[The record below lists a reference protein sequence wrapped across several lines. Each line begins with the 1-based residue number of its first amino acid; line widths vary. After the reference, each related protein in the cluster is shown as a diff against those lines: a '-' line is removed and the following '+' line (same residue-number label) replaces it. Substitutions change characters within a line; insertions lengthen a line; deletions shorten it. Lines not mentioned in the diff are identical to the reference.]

1 MMITARTAIGIAV
14 GSVIIGLATAS
25 MILDLTR
32 GPLEITEE
40 VDVGMST
47 TYQINGDA
55 GANHTVTVT
64 GDRFRMGLQY
74 PDDQD
79 DVSQTEYKE
88 SHTVEWS
95 QELAGRTY
103 IIIQNVGAD
112 VLVVDGVFSVATD
125 PIFLAYH
132 VVVITSGVVII
143 GFSMGFSLRKPRGF

>member
-1 MMITARTAIGIAV
+1 MITARTAIGIAV
-14 GSVIIGLATAS
+14 GSIIIGLATAS

-47 TYQINGDA
+47 TYQINGNV

-64 GDRFRMGLQY
+64 GDRFQMGLKY
-74 PDDQD
+74 PDEQG
-79 DVSQTEYKE
+79 DVPQTEYQD
-88 SHTVEWS
+88 SHTVQWS
-95 QELAGRTY
+95 QELAGHTY
-103 IIIQNVGAD
+103 IIIQNVGSD
-112 VLVVDGVFSVATD
+112 LLVVDGVFSVAND

-143 GFSMGFSLRKPRGF
+143 GFSLGFSVRKPRGF

>member
-1 MMITARTAIGIAV
+1 MITARTAIGIAV
-14 GSVIIGLATAS
+14 GSIIIGLATAS

-55 GANHTVTVT
+55 GASHTITVT
-64 GDRFRMGLQY
+64 GDRFQMGLQY
-74 PDDQD
+74 PDEQD
-79 DVSQTEYKE
+79 DAPQTEHQD

-95 QELAGRTY
+95 QEQAGRTY
-103 IIIQNVGAD
+103 IIIQNIGSD
-112 VLVVDGVFSVATD
+112 VLVVDGVFLVTTD

-143 GFSMGFSLRKPRGF
+143 GFSLGFSLRKPRGF